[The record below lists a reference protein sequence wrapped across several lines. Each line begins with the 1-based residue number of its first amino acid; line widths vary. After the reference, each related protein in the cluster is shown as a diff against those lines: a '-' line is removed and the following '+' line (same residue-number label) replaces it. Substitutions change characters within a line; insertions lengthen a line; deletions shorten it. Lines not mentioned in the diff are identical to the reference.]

1 MIYTYTYIPRFINN
15 ELMCN
20 KFGIVHFDTHDTI
33 YLRFYLVIILCR
45 QKEIKFDFVMPAKY
59 LAAF

>member
-1 MIYTYTYIPRFINN
+1 MNN